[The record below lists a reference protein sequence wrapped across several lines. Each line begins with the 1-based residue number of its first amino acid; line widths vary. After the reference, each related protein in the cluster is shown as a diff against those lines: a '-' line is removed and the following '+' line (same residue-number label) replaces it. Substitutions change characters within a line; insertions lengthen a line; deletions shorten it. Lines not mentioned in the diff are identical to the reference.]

1 MYFEGQTVETLPR
14 GRHKLSREE
23 VEGDQR
29 KRILIGTTEAV
40 GEIGYG
46 ALTVT
51 EITKRARV
59 ARGAF
64 YREFANRDEAFLA
77 ACSAASDSMLANIYE
92 VAGDFEDWVESV
104 EVGTGALVNWLREHP
119 AVARMMFLEMPA
131 AGEAGLNHRDQLLD
145 GYERLLATIG
155 KWARVQEPDLPDM
168 PAWVPRM
175 AAGAIIESI
184 GAEYRRNQLAS
195 TGELISRLVSLQ
207 LILVCRV
214 PPERMP
220 S

>member
-1 MYFEGQTVETLPR
+1 MHFEGQSVETLPR

-40 GEIGYG
+40 GEVGYG

-59 ARGAF
+59 ARSAF

-77 ACSAASDSMLANIYE
+77 ACSSASESMLANIYA
-92 VAGDFEDWVESV
+92 VGGQYEDWVESV
-104 EVGTGALVNWLREHP
+104 EAGTAALVNWLQEYS

-131 AGEAGLNHRDQLLD
+131 AGEAGLRHRDKLLD

-155 KWARVQEPDLPDM
+155 KWARAEEPDLPEM
-168 PAWVPRM
+168 QPWVPRM

-184 GAEYRRNQLAS
+184 GAEYRRNQLAR
-195 TGELISRLVSLQ
+195 TDDLITRLVSLQ
-207 LILVCRV
+207 LILVCRL
-214 PPERMP
+214 PAERIP
-220 S
+220 G